1 MQEDFRKNF
10 VLLSRVAREKKYAQ
24 EYLGLLARRGDI
36 GSIRVGK
43 RWYTTL
49 GWFDEFLKDTEI
61 RRAETRDAEV
71 KIELA
76 GNLVIKKEEK
86 KIDERKLEIEK
97 EETIP
102 LRIATRQPFP
112 REKEFRT
119 IDLRGVGAKRFLANG
134 KVPLKKVF
142 NREKVE
148 KLEALQYLE
157 KMNSRIQE
165 RGVRSGNSSPNFAD
179 FVPRIPLFQKLAFSA
194 AVMLL
199 LILLFQI
206 SWVYKDELKR
216 IARLDS
222 RLDSAKRA
230 ARLAGIEAGVVAGA
244 ENNKVGLE
252 AIRNSSIDY
261 LGSRGDRV
269 RENISI
275 SRVAVRAAMERNGN
289 Q

>member
-1 MQEDFRKNF
+1 MEDFKKNF
-10 VLLSRVAREKKYAQ
+10 ILLSRVAKEKKYAQ
-24 EYLGLLARRGDI
+24 EYLGLLARRGDV
-36 GSIRVGK
+36 GSIRIGK
-43 RWYTTL
+43 RWYTTTE
-49 GWFDEFLKDTEI
+49 WFSEFLKDTEI
-61 RRAETRDAEV
+61 RRAEARDTEV
-71 KIELA
+71 KIELT
-76 GNLVIKKEEK
+76 GNPVIKKEEE
-86 KIDERKLEIEK
+86 KIDERKLEIER
-97 EETIP
+97 EGAIP
-102 LRIATRQPFP
+102 LRIATRQSFP
-112 REKEFRT
+112 KEKEFRT
-119 IDLRGVGAKRFLANG
+119 IDLREAGAKRFLASE

-142 NREKVE
+142 SGEKVE

-157 KMNSRIQE
+157 KMDSRIQE

-179 FVPRIPLFQKLAFSA
+179 FVPGVPLFQKLAFSA

-216 IARLDS
+216 M
-222 RLDSAKRA
+222 
-230 ARLAGIEAGVVAGA
+230 AGVEAGVVAGA

-252 AIRNSSIDY
+252 AVRNSSIDY